1 MLDPRIEPP
10 GRGPIARL
18 PSLGLVRTNR
28 DLRVDL
34 ARGIALWFIFV
45 DHVPGNVLGDFTLRN
60 AALCDATEAFV
71 LLAGYAAGLA
81 YGRQM
86 DREGWLAAAAK
97 VLGRVFTLYVAHV
110 FLFVVF
116 TAQVGYSAAALDSM
130 VYLDELHLDA
140 FGEQPYRA
148 LLEALLLRFQPAFLN
163 ILPLYVVILALFAAA
178 LPLLRRPGWLLAGSA
193 LLYAYVRV
201 RGVNLPSWTGGGWF
215 FNPLAWQL
223 LFALGATMG
232 YAPPG
237 GAVRRL
243 RWSRPLGLA
252 CGLVLLASFAGV
264 LVIYH
269 HREWLDVLPLRLA
282 ALVDAT
288 DKTALHPFR
297 LLSILAITYLVAHA
311 VPKEAGWLR
320 GPVAAPLVL
329 MGQQG
334 LPVFC
339 AGIFLAFLGRLAIE
353 LSEDWPMQAAVNA
366 AGLAALVL
374 VGAVTAWNGGKPR
387 PPRAAPLPAPS
398 PVPSPAASP
407 GPLPGAALPDTA

>member
-1 MLDPRIEPP
+1 M
-10 GRGPIARL
+10 
-18 PSLGLVRTNR
+18 
-28 DLRVDL
+28 DL
-34 ARGIALWFIFV
+34 ARGIALWFIFI
-45 DHVPGNVLGDFTLRN
+45 DHVPGNVLGDVTLRN
-60 AALCDATEAFV
+60 VALCDATEAFV

-86 DREGWLAAAAK
+86 DREGWLPAAAK
-97 VLGRVFTLYVAHV
+97 VLGRVFTLYVAHI

-130 VYLDELHLDA
+130 AYLDEMHLDA

-163 ILPLYVVILALFAAA
+163 ILPLYIVILGMFAAA
-178 LPLLRRPGWLLAGSA
+178 LPLLRHPGWLLAGSS
-193 LLYAYVRV
+193 LLYAYVRM

-223 LFALGATMG
+223 LFVLGATMG

-237 GAVRRL
+237 GPVRQL
-243 RWSRPLGLA
+243 RWNRWLGLA
-252 CGLVLLASFAGV
+252 CGLVLLASFV
-264 LVIYH
+264 TVVFVYH
-269 HREWLDVLPLRLA
+269 RREWLDALPIGIA
-282 ALVDAT
+282 AVVDAT

-297 LLSILAITYLVAHA
+297 LLAIVAIAYLAAHA
-311 VPKEAGWLR
+311 VPRSARWLQ

-339 AGIFLAFLGRLAIE
+339 AGIALAFLGRLAIE
-353 LSEDWPMQAAVNA
+353 VSENWAMQAAVNL
-366 AGLAALVL
+366 AGLTALVL
-374 VGAVTAWNGGKPR
+374 MGAVAAWSDGKPR
-387 PPRAAPLPAPS
+387 PPRPSPEPNAPPLPRVA
-398 PVPSPAASP
+398 V
-407 GPLPGAALPDTA
+407 PDTA